1 MDNYIVHG
9 KVIDPVTDQGCR
21 GLRVEAWDKD
31 LFWDDA
37 LGVATT
43 NEQGEFALMFGN
55 VASQDLFLD
64 RQPDVYF
71 KVFRQQVLLR
81 STEDTVLWNLK
92 TAHLNVHISLPISGT
107 STSKTT
113 HHSQENNMA
122 THGTLPLRTIHVPCS
137 NFADEDR
144 KFGRLFSHL
153 PAFEASEDWLAA
165 VAAFMDDETVDSV
178 EGDSQS
184 IPAGFTF
191 LGQFIDH
198 DITFDPTS
206 SLERQNDPNATRNFR
221 TPLLELDSVYGSG
234 LEASPYLYDQTPENR
249 GKLLVGKD
257 NIDLPRNSQDIA
269 LIGDPRNDENRI
281 VSQMQLAFIKFH
293 NAVMDKLAVEN
304 YPEAERFEEAQRLVR
319 WHYQWI
325 VLHEYLP
332 LTVGKD
338 TVQDI
343 LCNGRKVYQW
353 SVEPFIP
360 VEFSVAGFRLGH
372 SQVRNSYRIQEYLV
386 NKLFELSVFNKRGV
400 NADEVVDWRF
410 FFNIEPC
417 TQPQASR
424 KLDEKLANILKDL
437 PVPIVGSGDSRRSL
451 AFRNLLRGQSFGLP
465 SGQAVARRLGVRVFS
480 NDELELDR
488 VEPTASFPR
497 PKEAPLWYYILKEA
511 DLCTQGETL
520 GPVGGRIV
528 GEVLVGL
535 LQGDFM
541 SFVNIDPNWQ
551 PHLGQHPGTFTMADL
566 LKFAGV
572 A

>member
-1 MDNYIVHG
+1 MTQYSVHG
-9 KVIDPVTDQGCR
+9 TVTDAKTGQGCA
-21 GLRVEAWDKD
+21 GLRIEVWDKD

-37 LGVATT
+37 LGSATT
-43 NEQGEFALMFGN
+43 DESGAFALSFG
-55 VASQDLFLD
+55 AIAAQDLFFD
-64 RQPDVYF
+64 RQPDLYF
-71 KVFRQQVLLR
+71 KVFYQQQLIH
-81 STEDTVLWNLK
+81 STENSVLWNAK
-92 TAHLNVHISLPISGT
+92 APDVHVHIELPQTPGVHPDPSN
-107 STSKTT
+107 
-113 HHSQENNMA
+113 HHSNNSKDTMA
-122 THGTLPLRTIHVPCS
+122 IHGKMPLRNLHVPCS
-137 NFADEDR
+137 PFADEDR
-144 KFGRLFSHL
+144 KFGRLFPYL
-153 PAFEASEDWLAA
+153 PPFDASEEWLTA
-165 VAAFMDDETVDSV
+165 VAALMDDETVDDAK
-178 EGDSQS
+178 GDSQT

-234 LEASPYLYDQTPENR
+234 PEASPYLYDQENK

-257 NIDLPRNSQDIA
+257 NIDLPRNSQNVA

-293 NAVMDKLAVEN
+293 NAVIDRLTSEG
-304 YPEAERFEEAQRLVR
+304 YPEGERFEEAQRLVR

-332 LTVGKD
+332 LTVGKK
-338 TVQDI
+338 TVKDI
-343 LCNGRKVYQW
+343 LENGRKVYSW

-372 SQVRNSYRIQEYLV
+372 SQVRNSYRIQEFLV

-400 NADEVVDWRF
+400 NTDEVVDWQF
-410 FFNIEPC
+410 FFNLNPH
-417 TQPQASR
+417 TRPQASR

-437 PVPIVGSGDSRRSL
+437 PVPILGAGDQRRSL
-451 AFRNLLRGQSFGLP
+451 AFRNLLRSQSFSLP
-465 SGQAVARRLGVRVFS
+465 SGQAVARLLGARVLS
-480 NDELELDR
+480 NQELGLGNIS
-488 VEPTASFPR
+488 VAGPH
-497 PKEAPLWYYILKEA
+497 EAPLWYYILKEA

-535 LQGDFM
+535 LQGDYK
-541 SFVNIDPNWQ
+541 SFVTIDPNWK
-551 PHLGQHPGTFTMADL
+551 PFLGKHPGSFTMADL
-566 LKFAGV
+566 LKAAGV